1 MPGHVD
7 RSAFESR
14 GEIDVPFQDASRDI
28 AFALRNMRRQ
38 PAFAAVAIFTLT
50 LGIGANVAIFSVANA
65 VLLRPLKTPGAATLV
80 RFVTSTGSAST
91 SITGAQVFDIWR
103 HQTSVFE
110 DVSAHRL
117 ELVNLTGGTEAE
129 HIPVARVTAEFF
141 RLFPAPLLHGRT
153 VTADEDRPNGRLVVI
168 LSHGLWSRRFG
179 GAPRTGGP
187 TSSLRRGLPPPLR
200 LPRP

>member
-14 GEIDVPFQDASRDI
+14 GAIDVAFEDASRDV
-28 AFALRNMRRQ
+28 AYALRNMRRQ
-38 PAFAAVAIFTLT
+38 PAFAAVAILTLT

-80 RFVTSTGSAST
+80 RFVTTTGSAST
-91 SITGAQVFDIWR
+91 SITGAQVFDVWR
-103 HQTSVFE
+103 QQTSVFE

-117 ELVNLTGGTEAE
+117 EFVNLTGGTEAE

-141 RLFPAPLLHGRT
+141 RLFRAPLLHGRAL
-153 VTADEDRPNGRLVVI
+153 TADEDPRNRRPGAI
-168 LSHGLWSRRFG
+168 L
-179 GAPRTGGP
+179 
-187 TSSLRRGLPPPLR
+187 
-200 LPRP
+200 RPGF